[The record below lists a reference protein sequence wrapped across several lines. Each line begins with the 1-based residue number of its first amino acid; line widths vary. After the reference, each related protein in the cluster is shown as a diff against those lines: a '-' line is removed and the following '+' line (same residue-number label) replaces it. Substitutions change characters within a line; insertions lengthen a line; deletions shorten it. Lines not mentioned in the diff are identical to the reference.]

1 MTSYYI
7 RFKIKNTGLAE
18 YHYFNKELEISIDAK
33 DLKSAKNKIANKYL
47 SVVNTQRKYDNKKP
61 LQKLIIEILDATIN
75 GYY

>member
-18 YHYFNKELEISIDAK
+18 YHYFNKELEISIGAK

-61 LQKLIIEILDATIN
+61 LQKLNIELLNVIIN